1 MNILYEA
8 GSLEWDASARDSLI
22 FFVMQPVSYSFACHV
37 SCKVKYFGKVANV
50 KVRIRGGGNVPQH
63 CRSMSQTGFQP
74 GIIVDH
80 ERDR

>member
-8 GSLEWDASARDSLI
+8 GSLEWDASARSFI
-22 FFVMQPVSYSFACHV
+22 VSVTQPVRHSFACHV
-37 SCKVKYFGKVANV
+37 SCKVKYFGKVANA

-63 CRSMSQTGFQP
+63 CRSMNPTAYQLW
-74 GIIVDH
+74 IIVDH